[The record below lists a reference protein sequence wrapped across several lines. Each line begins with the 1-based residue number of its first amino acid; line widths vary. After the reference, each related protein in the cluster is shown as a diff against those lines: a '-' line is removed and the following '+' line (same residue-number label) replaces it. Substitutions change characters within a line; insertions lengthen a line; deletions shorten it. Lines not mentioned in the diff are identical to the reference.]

1 MRKIQKIGS
10 SSNFL
15 NNSAILTHIR
25 IAEQL

>member
-15 NNSAILTHIR
+15 KGSAILTHIS